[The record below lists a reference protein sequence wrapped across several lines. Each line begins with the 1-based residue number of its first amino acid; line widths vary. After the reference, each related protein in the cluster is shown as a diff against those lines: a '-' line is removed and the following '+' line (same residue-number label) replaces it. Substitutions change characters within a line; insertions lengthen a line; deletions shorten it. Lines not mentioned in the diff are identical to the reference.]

1 MTKENANN
9 DLEAFLRPEEPTVNE
24 DKKETAHGNKTFQAL
39 KVNRESASKEKKEEV
54 SKEADIKKEDQAKR
68 EESNNKNSTPAE
80 RKEEKQEKPVSE
92 KKEAKET
99 EQKENSSGSNLGQEI
114 SKEEA
119 IKEIENGSRKV
130 TLIIK
135 QEGEGGKN
143 KVKEALQKRREE
155 KEEKKEV
162 AKKVPVKEEAKTPTE
177 EDFQALDEEDEEEK
191 TQILSAPEPIENPT
205 ITDEESGEIIRISSP
220 VFRIGK
226 SKVDN
231 DYRIDGNKAIS
242 RHHLIII
249 SKNRKY
255 YVQDN
260 NSTNGTFIN
269 GYRIPPETEVELKD
283 EQKLKIA
290 DKTYIFK
297 V

>member
-9 DLEAFLRPEEPTVNE
+9 DLEAFLRPEESTVNE

-39 KVNRESASKEKKEEV
+39 KVNRESASKEKKEE
-54 SKEADIKKEDQAKR
+54 
-68 EESNNKNSTPAE
+68 
-80 RKEEKQEKPVSE
+80 PVSE
-92 KKEAKET
+92 QKEAKET

-119 IKEIENGSRKV
+119 IREIENGSRKV

-155 KEEKKEV
+155 KEEKK
-162 AKKVPVKEEAKTPTE
+162 APVKEEAKLPTE
-177 EDFQALDEEDEEEK
+177 EEFQALEEDDEEEK